1 MLDPF
6 CGTAGFLAQT
16 LTTWQSAGANAA
28 MFARVYGVDIS
39 SQIAQIAKLN
49 LVISGGNAE
58 NILVADTLS
67 RSTLETHGIRGSN
80 FDVIISNPP
89 IGMVI
94 SNLERF
100 ADYQLAYTQ
109 KDSQLRQ
116 RMRIEEL
123 YIEQFL
129 YLLKPGGRA
138 GFIVPESILSTT
150 RNRSLREWLFNN
162 ATVEAVISLPA
173 GIWPST
179 TIKTSVLV
187 ISKQQQTTGKPVF
200 MGVVN
205 SVGVDRLGRAAAQ
218 NDLPLIARYYDDFRS
233 TQVAPSDDTAWVVPS
248 TRALIDRLDVIAL
261 LPSSQRTI
269 EQLKQLVQLC

>member
-1 MLDPF
+1 
-6 CGTAGFLAQT
+6 
-16 LTTWQSAGANAA
+16 
-28 MFARVYGVDIS
+28 
-39 SQIAQIAKLN
+39 
-49 LVISGGNAE
+49 
-58 NILVADTLS
+58 
-67 RSTLETHGIRGSN
+67 
-80 FDVIISNPP
+80 
-89 IGMVI
+89 MVI

-248 TRALIDRLDVIAL
+248 TRALIDR
-261 LPSSQRTI
+261 
-269 EQLKQLVQLC
+269 